1 MTIGSE
7 KTITYKPLLLI
18 AVLMLFGIMVLS
30 MIYQFATYEETRER
44 IVWQNRIS
52 VVLNGR
58 ATAVSQWIE
67 SQKQT
72 VKLLAENTT
81 LRLYVSNGKSDLG
94 LDDTGEAVLEDFIL
108 PLLNDRAAQNGFSG
122 MINEANSNIKANV
135 ARKLVSGLALTNKAG
150 EIILATSNMP
160 ATLNAVTAYLDLN
173 LNEETFLF
181 GPYEGATGLPSIS
194 IVSPVY
200 KIDDNEKSH
209 ASGFIV
215 GVRVLDD
222 TFFDLLLQPG
232 EISQTA
238 TNFLVRKQDNFIHYI
253 SALRMSDRMYQSPI
267 GINTPPLAA
276 QFAIENPGVIAQ
288 RINYLGEDVLVSGAK
303 VGGTDWVLVRSIA
316 VEEALG
322 RAKSR
327 KINIIIISSLLI
339 LCLGIIFILIWR
351 HGVSVRLQKAIR
363 KQKEIT
369 EKYEKLNGFM
379 RVVTDSQPT
388 AISAV
393 DENGKY
399 TYANLHAA
407 QLADVTVE
415 DMIGKTPTAVLGGA
429 RARIDEINC
438 QEVLLEDKII
448 SKINSEGD
456 KENNLTFKTDYV
468 PLMLGEDNAEQS
480 KGVLIV
486 KEDISA
492 LEQSRKKREIGLKSL
507 VSTLIMIIASRDP
520 FSATHSE
527 RVVTVIKILCKE
539 LAVDEA
545 MSATCELAGAMMYLG
560 KMTVAKELLVKPT
573 YLSDDEL
580 DVVRASILKSADM
593 VRDIEFEGPVCETI
607 EQTQAHWD
615 GSGMPA
621 GLSGEDIMLSARIV
635 SVANAFVGMTSARAY
650 RPGMDIKE
658 ATNLLL
664 EKADKI
670 YDRRP
675 VIALMNYVENKG
687 GMDRW
692 NYFKKVPPGLKPVK
706 K

>member
-1 MTIGSE
+1 MTVRSE
-7 KTITYKPLLLI
+7 KNITYKSAALI
-18 AVLMLFGIMVLS
+18 SALMLFGVIVLS
-30 MIYQFATYEETRER
+30 MTYQFATYEETRER

-58 ATAVSQWIE
+58 AEAVSQWIE

-81 LRLYVSNGKSDLG
+81 LRLYVSNNKNDLG
-94 LDDTGEAVLEDFIL
+94 LDDTGAAVLEDFIL

-122 MINEANSNIKANV
+122 MINEANRNIKANV
-135 ARKLVSGLALTNKAG
+135 ERKLVSGLALTNTEG
-150 EIILATSNMP
+150 DIVLATNNMP
-160 ATLNAVTAYLDLN
+160 ATLNAVKAYLGTG
-173 LNEETFLF
+173 LNEETIMV

-200 KIDDNEKSH
+200 KIDDDTKNQ

-215 GVRVLDD
+215 GVRVLDEA
-222 TFFDLLLQPG
+222 FFDLLLQPG
-232 EISQTA
+232 EMSQTA
-238 TNFLVRKQDNFIHYI
+238 ANFLVRKKGNFIHYL
-253 SALRMSDRMYQSPI
+253 SALRKSDSMYQPPI
-267 GINTPPLAA
+267 GINTQSLAA
-276 QFAIENPGVIAQ
+276 QFAIENPGEVAQ
-288 RINYLGEDVLVSGAK
+288 LINYLGDDVLVSGAK
-303 VGGTDWVLVRSIA
+303 INGADWVMVRSIG

-363 KQKEIT
+363 KQKEVT

-379 RVVTDSQPT
+379 SVVTNSQPT

-393 DENGKY
+393 DENGIY
-399 TYANLHAA
+399 TYANLQAA
-407 QLADVTVE
+407 RLADATIE
-415 DMIGKTPTAVLGGA
+415 DMIGKTLTAVLGGA
-429 RARIDEINC
+429 RARTDEINC

-448 SKINSEGD
+448 TKINVESD
-456 KENNLTFKTDYV
+456 NENSLTFKTDYV
-468 PLMLGEDNAEQS
+468 PLELGEDNPAQS

-507 VSTLIMIIASRDP
+507 VSTLTMIIASRDP

-527 RVVTVIKILCKE
+527 RVVTVIKVLCDE
-539 LAVDEA
+539 LAVDEV

-560 KMTVAKELLVKPT
+560 KITVPKELLVKPT
-573 YLSDDEL
+573 NLSDDEL

-593 VRDIEFEGPVCETI
+593 IKDIEFEGPVCETI

-615 GSGMPA
+615 GSGIPE
-621 GLSGEDIMLSARIV
+621 GLSGEDIMLSARIA

-650 RPGMDIKE
+650 RSGMDMKE
-658 ATNLLL
+658 AINLLL
-664 EKADKI
+664 EKADII

-687 GMDRW
+687 GMDIW
-692 NYFKKVPPGLKPVK
+692 AYFNEAPLGIKTVK